1 MNRVPEIFLS
11 EVFGELRIIEENNK
25 FYFCAVDVCKALG
38 YTNITRE
45 LNIHCRQDGIKSGR
59 VEVGGIPRIVKFIS
73 EGNVYRLICRSN
85 KPEAEQFENWV
96 FDELLP
102 TIRQTGGYVND
113 PVVFVDQWLPN
124 TDSKTKALLVTSLEA
139 SRIRTRSSACSRKAL
154 TFTVRSAP
162 LSTAWT
168 FANLR
173 NALPTTT
180 STSVEI
186 V

>member
-73 EGNVYRLICRSN
+73 EGNVYRLICRSISLRLN
-85 KPEAEQFENWV
+85 SSRRGFSMNCCQ
-96 FDELLP
+96 L
-102 TIRQTGGYVND
+102 
-113 PVVFVDQWLPN
+113 FVRPADM
-124 TDSKTKALLVTSLEA
+124 
-139 SRIRTRSSACSRKAL
+139 
-154 TFTVRSAP
+154 
-162 LSTAWT
+162 
-168 FANLR
+168 
-173 NALPTTT
+173 
-180 STSVEI
+180 
-186 V
+186 

>member
-73 EGNVYRLICRSN
+73 EGNVY
-85 KPEAEQFENWV
+85 
-96 FDELLP
+96 
-102 TIRQTGGYVND
+102 
-113 PVVFVDQWLPN
+113 
-124 TDSKTKALLVTSLEA
+124 
-139 SRIRTRSSACSRKAL
+139 
-154 TFTVRSAP
+154 AP
-162 LSTAWT
+162 I
-168 FANLR
+168 NLR
-173 NALPTTT
+173 LNSSRTGFSMSCCLRFVRPADM
-180 STSVEI
+180 
-186 V
+186 